1 MKLID
6 VHNHALFGVD
16 DGAKTIEDSILMI
29 DQAIKNNVQ
38 EIILTPH
45 FNKRNK
51 SIENVEENFNRL
63 KEAIKDKPIKIYL
76 GREMRFYELEKKPIY
91 YTMNGTKHVL
101 VEFDPITHSPIEEVC
116 YSLRVKGYKPIVAH
130 IERYH
135 YLTVTDYNKI
145 KKFAEVQVNADAV
158 LGISNIRKDYKIT
171 KYLLKHKI
179 ADYVGSDAHDTTKRK
194 NNLLKAYKRVKRKYG
209 IQYANYIFYENAKK
223 ITENPTV

>member
-16 DGAKTIEDSILMI
+16 DGAKTIEESISMI
-29 DQAIKNNVQ
+29 DQAIKNNI
-38 EIILTPH
+38 EELILTPH

-51 SIENVEENFNRL
+51 SIDIVEENFNTL
-63 KEAIKDKPIKIYL
+63 KELIKDKPIKIYL

-91 YTMNGTKHVL
+91 YTMNATKYVL
-101 VEFDPITHSPIEEVC
+101 VEFDPIASSPIEEVC
-116 YSLRVKGYKPIVAH
+116 YSLMVRGYKPIVAH

-135 YLTVTDYNKI
+135 YLTASDYNRI
-145 KKFAEVQVNADAV
+145 KKYAEFQVNADAV
-158 LGISNIRKDYKIT
+158 LGISSMRKDYKIS

-194 NNLLKAYKRVKRKYG
+194 NNLLKAYKRIKRKYG
-209 IQYANYIFYENAKK
+209 NQYADYLFCENAKK
-223 ITENPTV
+223 ITENLTV

>member
-63 KEAIKDKPIKIYL
+63 KKAIKDKPIKIYL

-101 VEFDPITHSPIEEVC
+101 VEFDPINHSPIEEVC